1 MNPNLSGVIAILM
14 WSISP
19 LLIIGAGE
27 IPPFLM
33 AAIALILAS
42 IILIVESFITKANFK
57 EIIFQPFKA
66 YILTTYGIGG
76 YVIFW
81 LLAFKHTPAFEANT
95 LNYLW
100 PMLLVFFA
108 HVISKEQLSIDKVI
122 GLILG
127 FLGTILLF
135 SQESALDINGEYF
148 LGYVF
153 ALMGAII
160 WATYS
165 VATRYVSFPK
175 RSMLSFMLI
184 PGLISLA
191 VHLMVEEIYVPS
203 FRELIFV
210 CLLGLTRVSF
220 VFWDYAMKHG
230 QIILI
235 SSLSYFIP
243 IISTVLLMIFG
254 FVPRSELVLLSAFLV
269 FSGCL
274 VVNIKGIRKL
284 LDVRNNNIK

>member
-42 IILIVESFITKANFK
+42 IILIIESFITKSDFK
-57 EIIFQPFKA
+57 KIICQPLKA

-108 HVISKEQLSIDKVI
+108 HLISKEQLSIDKVI

-135 SQESALDINGEYF
+135 SQGNALYINGEYF
-148 LGYVF
+148 WGYVF
-153 ALMGAII
+153 ALMGATI

-165 VATRYVSFPK
+165 VATRYVSFPN

-191 VHLMVEEIYVPS
+191 VHVIVEEIYVPS

-230 QIILI
+230 QIIFI
-235 SSLSYFIP
+235 SSISYFIP
-243 IISTVLLMIFG
+243 IISAALLMIFG
-254 FVPRSELVLLSAFLV
+254 FVPRSELVLLSALLV

-274 VVNIKGIRKL
+274 VVNIKGMRKL
-284 LDVRNNNIK
+284 IDVLNNNIK